1 MNDDKNKPLNP
12 DDYWPDMEKML
23 DQHFVARKRRRVLWI
38 ALLLLIGSSALV
50 MQMRKRDTAYVPESN
65 ISSSMNNSAVNSNTS
80 SVATNS
86 QTKAT
91 QENNN
96 TAITTSP
103 SSNSSVN
110 SSVNSEKQTPIKQQ
124 TTIET
129 QEINKV
135 ETNSNNATIAIH
147 HSKVKQSSVK
157 EENDVKDNSSLL
169 SLSIKKEITSTHID
183 SNFKLNSTIKENT
196 VNASYNNLE
205 GLTPA
210 TAKTIPFLSALS
222 ANYSITT
229 RPSDT
234 IAGVK
239 TFIPEKKKKRFD
251 LQVYAGTSY
260 IHDELK
266 GNSTVNYTERRN
278 REESPVI
285 LPHAGASISTGQ
297 GHWDFRAGIEL
308 SMLGQKIKYSPF
320 SDGDYYTTRG
330 DWQQNQY
337 TVSDSDSTYI
347 FGIIFI
353 STHTVVVNDSTYI
366 TVTDTV
372 RGAHYDASIAEANG
386 VNKSYYIEIPLE
398 AAYTVFKNKW
408 GFGISAGLS
417 PAYLI
422 STKGYYLISDQSK
435 IEKLNKE
442 TSTQLFLSGRVNLEL
457 SYLLSDRLRLM
468 LRPTARKNL
477 TKIHDGSSTL
487 NRYTSVG
494 VNVGV
499 VWGIR

>member
-1 MNDDKNKPLNP
+1 MMNDDKNKPLNP
-12 DDYWPDMEKML
+12 DDYWPEMEQML
-23 DQHFVARKRRRVLWI
+23 DRHFVVRKRRRVLWI

-50 MQMRKRDTAYVPESN
+50 MQMRKNDTAISHEVN
-65 ISSSMNNSAVNSNTS
+65 TSSSMSN
-80 SVATNS
+80 SVASSNASAAATKNTN
-86 QTKAT
+86 TPT

-96 TAITTSP
+96 TVISTSST
-103 SSNSSVN
+103 SSSSTD
-110 SSVNSEKQTPIKQQ
+110 SEKRTQEKQPA
-124 TTIET
+124 IVESK
-129 QEINKV
+129 EINKI
-135 ETNSNNATIAIH
+135 ETNSNNATVVIH
-147 HSKVKQSSVK
+147 HSAINKSSVK
-157 EENDVKDNSSLL
+157 DEIDVKDNSSPL
-169 SLSIKKEITSTHID
+169 SLSIKKSKTSKHID
-183 SNFKLNSTIKENT
+183 SSILFNSAITDNS
-196 VNASYNNLE
+196 VNASDNNLE

-234 IAGVK
+234 LAGVK

-266 GNSTVNYTERRN
+266 GNSTINYTERRN

-285 LPHAGASISTGQ
+285 LPHAGASVSTGQ

-330 DWQQNQY
+330 DWQQYQY
-337 TVSDSDSTYI
+337 TISDSDSTYI
-347 FGIIFI
+347 LGIIFI
-353 STHTVVVNDSTYI
+353 STHTVVINDSTLI

-408 GFGISAGLS
+408 GFGISAGIS

-422 STKGYYLISDQSK
+422 STKGYYLTSDQSK

-442 TSTQLFLSGRVNLEL
+442 TSTQLFLSGRINLEL

-468 LRPTARKNL
+468 IRPTARKNL
-477 TKIHDGSSTL
+477 TEIRDGSSTL

-494 VNVGV
+494 VNVGA
-499 VWGIR
+499 VWKIR